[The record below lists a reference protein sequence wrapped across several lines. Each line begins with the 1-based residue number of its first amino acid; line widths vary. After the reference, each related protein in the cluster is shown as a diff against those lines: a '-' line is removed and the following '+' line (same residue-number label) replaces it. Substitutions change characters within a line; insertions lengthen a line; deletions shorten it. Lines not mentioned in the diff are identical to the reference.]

1 MRKIIKKWGNNLVIV
16 FTKEDTECFELKR
29 GDVIA
34 FEFMKQELIDA
45 EEERLKKL
53 EDLPSS
59 S

>member
-1 MRKIIKKWGNNLVIV
+1 MIV
-16 FTKEDTECFELKR
+16 FTKEDIECFELKR

-53 EDLPSS
+53 ELSS
-59 S
+59 LDGPNSP